1 MSIRILPALA
11 LALVVAAAGPP
22 MTTGATAL
30 TVDLQ
35 GDPATLDPGR
45 QYDTNSYDVYR
56 NIYDN
61 FLHRNRS

>member
-1 MSIRILPALA
+1 
-11 LALVVAAAGPP
+11 